1 MFKSKFNDKKFKTN
15 CRICIS
21 RLKLVEKKKTEMA
34 LKARKEIADYLK
46 LNKYDRAR
54 IRVEHIIRE
63 DYKVEALEITEMFL
77 DLILARVGLIQM
89 SNSID
94 IGLQEPINSIIW
106 VQPRITD
113 DCAELKTVVDELMK
127 KYGKEHIQ
135 QCRQGMLD
143 KHISTK
149 LQDKLNQHSPKRSLV
164 ENYLIEIAKNYN
176 VEFTPALNTFFLIK
190 FIIKED
196 IYLVPRSGEDD
207 NDGDPFDSGDLSQ
220 QLPYLQAQQPY
231 PPQATGPTEMSIYN
245 PGPIDPATNLPTIP
259 GGPASPA
266 YPGIPP
272 TASMRL
278 PSDNLPSIPGEPK
291 KDAGS
296 PGTRGMP
303 EPAPKY
309 TDIMN
314 SPKYDDVAPAE
325 DDIIPGL
332 PSIPSNDPTPNARQN
347 QPEDDDSG
355 DDFDDL
361 EARFKNLRK

>member
-77 DLILARVGLIQM
+77 DLVLARVGLIQM

-113 DCAELKTVVDELMK
+113 DCVELKTVVDELMK

-149 LQDKLNQHSPKRSLV
+149 LQDKLNQHSPKKSLV
-164 ENYLIEIAKNYN
+164 ENYLIEIARNYD
-176 VEFTPALNTFFLIK
+176 VDFKPDQAALLDDGIPDEVRNGA
-190 FIIKED
+190 
-196 IYLVPRSGEDD
+196 VPEKPHWDQ
-207 NDGDPFDSGDLSQ
+207 FDQ
-220 QLPYLQAQQPY
+220 KK
-231 PPQATGPTEMSIYN
+231 PPS
-245 PGPIDPATNLPTIP
+245 
-259 GGPASPA
+259 GGPP
-266 YPGIPP
+266 PG
-272 TASMRL
+272 
-278 PSDNLPSIPGEPK
+278 
-291 KDAGS
+291 
-296 PGTRGMP
+296 
-303 EPAPKY
+303 
-309 TDIMN
+309 
-314 SPKYDDVAPAE
+314 
-325 DDIIPGL
+325 
-332 PSIPSNDPTPNARQN
+332 
-347 QPEDDDSG
+347 
-355 DDFDDL
+355 
-361 EARFKNLRK
+361 